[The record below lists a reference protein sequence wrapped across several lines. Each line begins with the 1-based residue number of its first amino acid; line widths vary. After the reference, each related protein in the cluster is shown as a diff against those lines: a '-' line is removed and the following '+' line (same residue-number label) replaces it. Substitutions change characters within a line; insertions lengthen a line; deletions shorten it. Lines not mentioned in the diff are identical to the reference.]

1 MSETAATVLGPK
13 AAFEGERRET
23 FRLAASGGSTVG
35 ATLHLP
41 LDTNPSKT
49 RAAVLLLPGWSGPR
63 TGPAEL
69 LAHLAMRLAQAG
81 HVCLRIDLT
90 GRGDAEGAFADGD
103 LDRMIDDAA
112 HGLRRLRE
120 AAPGAPLAAGGLC
133 SGANVAL
140 GLASLPGQS
149 IGAVLAY
156 SPLPYQPSRG
166 AAFDRRRRWKNLKQ
180 YARKALQPATWGKLL
195 RGEVNI
201 DRVKKNVAAGEKP
214 AAGERNLKD
223 SARDIERELLD
234 WKGRALFL
242 WGSADEE
249 AAPARAHF
257 EGLHAKGLGQAQA
270 ARFETVEGANHNSY
284 AKAWREDLIA
294 RSLAFLNT

>member
-1 MSETAATVLGPK
+1 MGEAIVKVLEPAAV
-13 AAFEGERRET
+13 FDGERRET
-23 FRLAASGGSTVG
+23 FRLGASGGTALG

-41 LDTNPSKT
+41 LDESAVKT
-49 RAAVLLLPGWSGPR
+49 RTAVLLLPGWSGPR

-69 LAHLAMRLAQAG
+69 LAHLAMRLARAG
-81 HVCLRIDLT
+81 HVCLRLDLA
-90 GRGDAEGAFADGD
+90 GRGDAEGTFRNCD

-112 HGLRRLRE
+112 HSLRRLRE
-120 AAPGAPLAAGGLC
+120 AAPGVPLAAGGLC

-201 DRVKKNVAAGEKP
+201 DRVKKNVVAGEKP
-214 AAGERNLKD
+214 ASGERNLKD
-223 SARDIERELLD
+223 SARDIERDLLG

-257 EGLHAKGLGQAQA
+257 EGLHAKGLGHA
-270 ARFETVEGANHNSY
+270 ARFETVDGANHNFY

-294 RSLAFLNT
+294 RSLAFLAE